1 MCVCV
6 FGNWWLQIGAIICMY
21 IYVCIISANVVTNI
35 FSKLMAFYVGIM
47 NYSMYVD
54 MCEIVINFKGSE
66 KGEVGE
72 RGGQGK

>member
-1 MCVCV
+1 
-6 FGNWWLQIGAIICMY
+6 
-21 IYVCIISANVVTNI
+21 
-35 FSKLMAFYVGIM
+35 MAFYVGIM

-72 RGGQGK
+72 GGGRANRGTKIIQKNIILCQVFLIAIT

>member
-1 MCVCV
+1 
-6 FGNWWLQIGAIICMY
+6 MY

-54 MCEIVINFKGSE
+54 MCEICEISTLKDQKKE
-66 KGEVGE
+66 KG

>member
-1 MCVCV
+1 
-6 FGNWWLQIGAIICMY
+6 
-21 IYVCIISANVVTNI
+21 
-35 FSKLMAFYVGIM
+35 M

-72 RGGQGK
+72 GGAGQIEVLKLYKKTLFYVKYS

>member
-1 MCVCV
+1 
-6 FGNWWLQIGAIICMY
+6 MY

-72 RGGQGK
+72 GGAGQIEVLKLYKKTLFYVKYS